1 MQKFDIF
8 VRLGIRSPNDFIQNL
23 NTKNEKI
30 QKLFLEKIQMITNP
44 VTIQVMMGD
53 ATVTEQKTFD
63 PESVRSFYENFY
75 KTLKDWTFQEIS
87 TSNNEDLRRIFIKFE
102 IQEGNYLISGHF
114 SLQYHVLLF
123 YKPDQRVIESQK
135 ELAKIIDVTKNK
147 ELQRS
152 DDSDQMVLEKLKER
166 GYKDFDHQKLFEIF
180 FENNELRE
188 QIFKEIEQKS
198 DVDFQELS
206 KRKTLL
212 VKELDNLLIE
222 TYQTSPVL
230 IDDTKLI
237 SGEEG
242 CLCTFDIEFI
252 RGGIKEGLFDP
263 RKISEPIREKLEN
276 RINEILKCVEIE

>member
-1 MQKFDIF
+1 M
-8 VRLGIRSPNDFIQNL
+8 RLGIRSPNDFIQNL

-30 QKLFLEKIQMITNP
+30 QKLFLEKIQRITNP

-75 KTLKDWTFQEIS
+75 KILKDWTFQEIS

-152 DDSDQMVLEKLKER
+152 DDSDQMVLEKLKEK

-188 QIFKEIEQKS
+188 QIFKEIEEKS

-206 KRKTLL
+206 KRKAQL
-212 VKELDNLLIE
+212 VTELDNLLIE

-252 RGGIKEGLFDP
+252 RGGIKEGLFDS
-263 RKISEPIREKLEN
+263 RKISESIREKIES
-276 RINEILKCVEIE
+276 RIDEILKCVDIE

>member
-1 MQKFDIF
+1 

-23 NTKNEKI
+23 NTKTEKI
-30 QKLFLEKIQMITNP
+30 QKLFLEKIQRSTNP

-75 KTLKDWTFQEIS
+75 KTLKDWTFQDIS

-152 DDSDQMVLEKLKER
+152 DDSDQLVLEKLKER

-188 QIFKEIEQKS
+188 QIFKEIEEKS
-198 DVDFQELS
+198 DVDFQELF

-222 TYQTSPVL
+222 TYQTSQVL

-263 RKISEPIREKLEN
+263 RKISESIREKLES
-276 RINEILKCVEIE
+276 RIDEILKCVEID

>member
-1 MQKFDIF
+1 M
-8 VRLGIRSPNDFIQNL
+8 RLGIRSPNDFIQNL

-30 QKLFLEKIQMITNP
+30 QKLFLEKIQRITNP

-63 PESVRSFYENFY
+63 PESVRSYYENFN

-206 KRKTLL
+206 KRKAQL
-212 VKELDNLLIE
+212 VTELDNLLIE

-252 RGGIKEGLFDP
+252 RGGIKEGLFDS
-263 RKISEPIREKLEN
+263 RKISESIREKIES
-276 RINEILKCVEIE
+276 RIDEILKCVDIE

>member
-1 MQKFDIF
+1 

-30 QKLFLEKIQMITNP
+30 KKLFLEKIQLITNP
-44 VTIQVMMGD
+44 VTTQVMLGD
-53 ATVTEQKTFD
+53 AIISEQKTFD
-63 PESVRSFYENFY
+63 PESVRRYYENFN
-75 KTLKDWTFQEIS
+75 KNLKDWTFQEIS

-206 KRKTLL
+206 KRKDQL
-212 VKELDNLLIE
+212 VTELDNLLIE

-263 RKISEPIREKLEN
+263 RKISESIREKLES
-276 RINEILKCVEIE
+276 RIDEILKCVEIE